1 MPRQVLGRV
10 AVTVDLA
17 ERNTGVGTG
26 SAIAQMAHAAAV
38 EALIA
43 SGTSEG
49 QMDRVH
55 SDAITVTTTPTDVDL
70 AGSLSSE
77 IGGGTTTFARV
88 NLVYVRNKSPSGSG
102 NVQIGGDTNAL
113 LIFGAAA
120 DFLILPPGG
129 TFLWYSPVGVAVT
142 AGTGDILQLAASTG
156 SVELEYIVGG
166 RSA

>member
-1 MPRQVLGRV
+1 MARQVQGRI
-10 AVTVDLA
+10 AVSVDLA
-17 ERNTGVGTG
+17 ERNTAVGTG
-26 SAIAQMAHAAAV
+26 SAIAQLSHAAAV

-49 QMDRVH
+49 QMDRVY

-77 IGGGTTTFARV
+77 IGAGTTTFV
-88 NLVYVRNKSPSGSG
+88 KVSMVYIRNKSPSGSG
-102 NVQIGGDTNAL
+102 NVVIGGDTNAL
-113 LIFGAAA
+113 LMFGAAA
-120 DFLILPPGG
+120 HTLTLPPGG
-129 TFLWYSPVGVAVT
+129 VFLWYAPPGVAVT
-142 AGTGDILQLAASTG
+142 AGTGDILQLAASSG